1 MTKTI
6 YFLYF
11 PIYFASVALLY
22 SMWTMYPFLILSGL
36 KRKEMPY
43 LVKWLEDCG

>member
-1 MTKTI
+1 MQKTI

-22 SMWTMYPFLILSGL
+22 SMWTTYPFLILKGL
-36 KRKEMPY
+36 NRK
-43 LVKWLEDCG
+43 